1 MAQPPSSALEHG
13 YFVMA
18 REGKIVRIS
27 VAEGINKELIQHYQQ
42 DIARELARLAGSHW
56 GVHLVL
62 NGDVLMT
69 PAANDRLI
77 QESKHHKDLGRCG
90 TAIELVNCQATR
102 LIQRFWGNL
111 YQQAGVPYCFVNNQQ
126 EAKAWL
132 QQQIAIADSRGAS

>member
-69 PAANDRLI
+69 PAATDRLI

-90 TAIELVNCQATR
+90 TAIELVNCQPTR

-111 YQQAGVPYCFVNNQQ
+111 YQQAGVSYCFVNNQQ

>member
-1 MAQPPSSALEHG
+1 MAQPPCSALEHG

-69 PAANDRLI
+69 PAATDRLI
-77 QESKHHKDLGRCG
+77 QESKQHKDLGRCG

>member
-69 PAANDRLI
+69 PAATDRLI
-77 QESKHHKDLGRCG
+77 QESKQHKDLGSLWHRHRAGQLPGNPPYPALLGQSLSAGRRSLLLCQQPARGRGLVTG
-90 TAIELVNCQATR
+90 TDS
-102 LIQRFWGNL
+102 
-111 YQQAGVPYCFVNNQQ
+111 
-126 EAKAWL
+126 
-132 QQQIAIADSRGAS
+132 DSRLTRR